1 MNQKFGK
8 LIFVDN
14 GSDLSTT
21 LSSNFEI
28 GKGSIDYVFH
38 KFRWIFLGRVTRS
51 HYKNFQKTFPQS
63 LSQKTLGKVIKF
75 N

>member
-38 KFRWIFLGRVTRS
+38 KFRWIFLGRGYKITLQKFS
-51 HYKNFQKTFPQS
+51 KNFSTVPEPENFRKS
-63 LSQKTLGKVIKF
+63 YKV
-75 N
+75 